1 MIETIMLLS
10 IGFLAAALLGLAL
23 APLVHHRAV
32 RLTTRRLD
40 SCIPASVVELRV
52 DKDHLRAEFAMSIRR
67 LEVTVEEMREKSAK
81 SPAELVKNSERIN
94 RLQADCSD
102 KNAAIRS
109 LEEQNKTI
117 HNKLHVVE
125 RKFELESGL
134 LLTAQ
139 RALCEKEVEF
149 GVVSERN
156 AKLER
161 LGKMFNA
168 SDAMIQDLHT
178 QLAEAQNRERSVAD
192 LHREIDRLEAHMDAI
207 VASRSSSV
215 EYH

>member
-1 MIETIMLLS
+1 MIETIMLFS
-10 IGFLAAALLGLAL
+10 VGFLAAALFGLAL

-32 RLTTRRLD
+32 RLTTQRLD

-81 SPAELVKNSERIN
+81 SLAELAKNSKRIN

-102 KNAAIRS
+102 KDSAIRS

-117 HNKLHVVE
+117 NNKLLVVE
-125 RKFELESGL
+125 RKLEVERGL

-139 RALCEKEVEF
+139 RALCEKEVESR
-149 GVVSERN
+149 VVSEQK

-161 LGKMFNA
+161 LEKILDA
-168 SDAMIQDLHT
+168 SDAMIQDLRT